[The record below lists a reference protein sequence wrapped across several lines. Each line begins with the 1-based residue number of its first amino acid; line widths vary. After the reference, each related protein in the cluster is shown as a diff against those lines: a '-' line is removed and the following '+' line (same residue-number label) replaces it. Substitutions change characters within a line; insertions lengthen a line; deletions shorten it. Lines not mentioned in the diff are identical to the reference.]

1 MKLILLIARK
11 EFASNIFSF
20 RLLVGL
26 VVCLT
31 LFISSGHVLTKD
43 YEKRLRTYNMAK
55 TKRRGELEEVKV
67 YSQLKVNLDR
77 APEPLSVLCLGLE
90 KQLGNTVT
98 VSYEDVP
105 TEAKI
110 LGGDN
115 PLLHI
120 FSPIDAVF
128 IVQLVLSLFVI
139 LIAYDVISG
148 EREDGT
154 LALLMS
160 NPVSKFHVLIGKYLG
175 GMGSILLSLGIG
187 WIVVVAVMSF
197 SPMIELGWADLGRI
211 GLVFIVSALYLST
224 LFLLSTLLSAR
235 CARSDTALILSLF
248 LWIGLVL
255 IIPNG
260 AAYLA
265 KQIQPIESRAKVDAE
280 RDSIMKEFQRR
291 INDYGEKH
299 RSGLYIA
306 VNAYTVNSVYPFA
319 SRVLTGSR
327 EAMLW
332 YLDGARFY
340 IPLRIEYAERVGKL
354 YRGYYRSLKKQTIL
368 AENLSRF
375 SPGWVYYNVSAIL
388 AGTDLGSYE
397 RFIKRAGD
405 YRRELM
411 EYMRERGAF
420 STVKWFTRVNLDE
433 LPSQAKA
440 SYIWRRYN
448 LDALFDRL
456 FNGSPLSAEERRRLD
471 EGWKA
476 FSDAREA
483 VFKRLRLKS
492 WDEVKPLD
500 LNGMPV
506 FTFDRESASSA
517 IRRALPDLAIL
528 ISLNA
533 LLFLGSAAV
542 FLRSEVR

>member
-11 EFASNIFSF
+11 ELVSNIFSF

-43 YEKRLRTYNMAK
+43 YEKRLRIYNSAK
-55 TKRRGELEEVKV
+55 TEHRNELEEVKV

-77 APEPLSVLCLGLE
+77 APEPLSIFCLGME
-90 KQLGNTVT
+90 KRLGNTVT

-120 FSPIDAVF
+120 FSPIDTVF

-160 NPVSKFHVLIGKYLG
+160 NPISKFHVLIGKYLG
-175 GMGSILLSLGIG
+175 GMGSILLPLGMG
-187 WIVVVAVMSF
+187 WVAVVAVMSF

-211 GLVFIVSALYLST
+211 GLLFIVSALYLST
-224 LFLLSTLLSAR
+224 FFLLSTLLSVR

-255 IIPNG
+255 VIPNG

-265 KQIQPIESRAKVDAE
+265 EQIQPIESRAKVDAE
-280 RDSIMKEFQRR
+280 RDSIMKEFQRKIR
-291 INDYGEKH
+291 DYGEEH
-299 RSGLYIA
+299 RSGSYIA
-306 VNAYTVNSVYPFA
+306 VGKYVVSGMYPFA
-319 SRVLTGSR
+319 FRVLTGSR

-340 IPLRIEYAERVGKL
+340 IPLRIEYAERVGRL
-354 YRGYYRSLKKQTIL
+354 YRGYYRSLKKQTVL
-368 AENLSRF
+368 AENLSRL

-388 AGTDLGSYE
+388 AGTDLGGYE
-397 RFIKRAGD
+397 RFIKLAGD

-420 STVKWFTRVNLDE
+420 STIRWFTRVNLDE
-433 LPSQAKA
+433 LPSQAEA
-440 SYIWRRYN
+440 SYIWRRYD
-448 LDALFDRL
+448 LDASFDRL
-456 FNGSPLSAEERRRLD
+456 FNGPPLSAEEKRRFD

-476 FSDAREA
+476 FSNAREA
-483 VFKRLRLKS
+483 VLKRLKLKS
-492 WDEVKPLD
+492 WDEVGALD
-500 LNGMPV
+500 LSDMPV
-506 FTFDRESASSA
+506 FTFERGNTISAVGQ
-517 IRRALPDLAIL
+517 ALPDLAIL

-533 LLFLGSAAV
+533 FLFLGSAAV
-542 FLRSEVR
+542 FLKGEVM

>member
-43 YEKRLRTYNMAK
+43 YEKRLRTYNTAK
-55 TKRRGELEEVKV
+55 TKRRGELEKVKV

-77 APEPLSVLCLGLE
+77 APEPLSVLCLGME

-105 TEAKI
+105 TEAEI

-115 PLLHI
+115 PL
-120 FSPIDAVF
+120 
-128 IVQLVLSLFVI
+128 
-139 LIAYDVISG
+139 
-148 EREDGT
+148 
-154 LALLMS
+154 
-160 NPVSKFHVLIGKYLG
+160 
-175 GMGSILLSLGIG
+175 
-187 WIVVVAVMSF
+187 
-197 SPMIELGWADLGRI
+197 
-211 GLVFIVSALYLST
+211 
-224 LFLLSTLLSAR
+224 
-235 CARSDTALILSLF
+235 
-248 LWIGLVL
+248 
-255 IIPNG
+255 
-260 AAYLA
+260 
-265 KQIQPIESRAKVDAE
+265 
-280 RDSIMKEFQRR
+280 
-291 INDYGEKH
+291 
-299 RSGLYIA
+299 
-306 VNAYTVNSVYPFA
+306 
-319 SRVLTGSR
+319 
-327 EAMLW
+327 
-332 YLDGARFY
+332 
-340 IPLRIEYAERVGKL
+340 
-354 YRGYYRSLKKQTIL
+354 
-368 AENLSRF
+368 
-375 SPGWVYYNVSAIL
+375 
-388 AGTDLGSYE
+388 
-397 RFIKRAGD
+397 
-405 YRRELM
+405 LM

-492 WDEVKPLD
+492 WDEVGPLD

-506 FTFDRESASSA
+506 FTFERESASFA